1 MNEASTNEASTHPYQ
16 AAHHGR
22 QHHGPLSG
30 RQAEAARNDRR
41 ILESARAVFI
51 EDPGA
56 PITAVAKHAGVGISA
71 LYTRYASKEDLLRTL
86 CTDGLV
92 HIVAGVEIA
101 LEQARNGAGHW
112 QVLADFMRDM
122 VDADT
127 SSLTRALAGK
137 FTPTPDMFAL
147 ANRSSELMSELFG
160 LVRDALRP
168 DAVLHDLSLVFE
180 LVAAIKGSTP
190 ERTTE
195 LRHRYLALVLDGL
208 RARDREELP
217 GPPPT
222 WQELSERWIP
232 SENLR
237 LTTREPAYGA
247 CPRAWPRPAP
257 PGWPGP
263 RPPAHRSAAAA
274 REAAPPMHHARPPG
288 PGPCAR

>member
-1 MNEASTNEASTHPYQ
+1 MNEASTNEASPAHTRPYGGAQSSGTHQ
-16 AAHHGR
+16 GAHEGR
-22 QHHGPLSG
+22 QHQGRHHEGPLSG
-30 RQAEAARNDRR
+30 RQAEAARNDQR

-71 LYTRYASKEDLLRTL
+71 LYTRYASKEELLRTL

-92 HIVAGVEIA
+92 RITAGVEAA
-101 LEQARNGAGHW
+101 LEQARNGAGPW
-112 QVLADFMRDM
+112 QVLAGFMRDM

-147 ANRSSELMSELFG
+147 ANRSSELMNELFG
-160 LVRDALRP
+160 LVRDVLRP
-168 DAVLHDLSLVFE
+168 GVVLHDLSLVFE
-180 LVAAIKGSTP
+180 LVAVIKGPTP
-190 ERTTE
+190 DRTRE

-232 SENLR
+232 QSS
-237 LTTREPAYGA
+237 
-247 CPRAWPRPAP
+247 PR
-257 PGWPGP
+257 
-263 RPPAHRSAAAA
+263 
-274 REAAPPMHHARPPG
+274 
-288 PGPCAR
+288 